1 MSESD
6 YPFRNNENYRISLRN
21 TAHGEITADD
31 NSEVRVITDTTTY
44 SIWTAKI
51 SGKNVS
57 LLNDQTQGY
66 LQYDGGE
73 YLDAKPK
80 GSIPSTHV
88 KFHGDAVHGYHFTI
102 TDGEN
107 AVEHVDKGTVVKLRT
122 VGGAG
127 DRFYITD
134 LPSKL

>member
-6 YPFRNNENYRISLRN
+6 YPFKNNENYRFSLRN
-21 TAHGEITADD
+21 AAHGEITADD
-31 NSEVRVITDTTTY
+31 NGEIAVIGDTSTF

-51 SGKNVS
+51 AGKNVS
-57 LLNDQTQGY
+57 LLNDKTQGY

-80 GSIPSTHV
+80 GPTPSTHV
-88 KFHGDAVHGYHFTI
+88 KFHGDAVRGYHFTI

-107 AVEHVDKGTVVKLRT
+107 AVGHVNVGAVVRLRT

-127 DRFYITD
+127 DRFFITD
-134 LPSKL
+134 LPSN